1 MTGKKRG
8 RKQKEERTCTYQQ
21 IHDDKPCGRDLHD
34 GEYCIFHSKDI
45 EGKKEKFND
54 AFWIEFE
61 RQKEHGEE
69 DDFSGEEIYDFSG
82 FVFPGKILFE
92 RKTFEKDVNFM
103 DAEFYGKASF
113 HAAVFTGNA
122 SFWGTKFNFG
132 ATFSFAQFS
141 KNKNAYFFG
150 AHFYKKSSFIGAI
163 FSGDT
168 NFATAFFKKVNFEE
182 TKFLGKVCFESATL
196 CSSEFS
202 KVNLQGANLN
212 GAHLIGANLQGAN
225 LRGAELQEANLK
237 GANLHKTDIR
247 GAELEGTNFEDAN
260 VLNIKYNRHARY
272 RGIKLSNCSGSPLF
286 VRFAKDQEYI
296 EDFRSSI
303 LRWPVYCIWLIL
315 ADCGRSLFLWASW
328 AIIMAL
334 SFAVKFFSMGPEAFS
349 VTNLKFSFETMAY
362 YSIVTFT
369 TLGFGDVTPKI
380 DEASRWVMAE
390 VVIGYIMLGGL
401 ISIFANKLA
410 RRS

>member
-1 MTGKKRG
+1 
-8 RKQKEERTCTYQQ
+8 
-21 IHDDKPCGRDLHD
+21 LHD

-82 FVFPGKILFE
+82 FVFPGEILFE

-103 DAEFYGKASF
+103 DAEFYGNASF
-113 HAAVFTGNA
+113 RAAVFTGNA

-141 KNKNAYFFG
+141 KNKNANFFG

-168 NFATAFFKKVNFEE
+168 NFAIAFFKEVNFEE

-296 EDFRSSI
+296 EDFKSSK
-303 LRWPVYCIWLIL
+303 LRKPLFLLWLIF
-315 ADCGRSLFLWASW
+315 ADCGRSFWVVAVWSVFFALLFAG
-328 AIIMAL
+328 
-334 SFAVKFFSMGPEAFS
+334 VFFFCLGSDAFEIKH
-349 VTNLKFSFETMAY
+349 LEFSFCTMLY
-362 YSIVTFT
+362 YSVVTLT
-369 TLGFGDVTPKI
+369 TLGFGDVTPKTE
-380 DEASRWVMAE
+380 EASILVMAE
-390 VVIGYIMLGGL
+390 VIIGYIMLGLL
-401 ISIFANKLA
+401 ISILANKLA